1 MRGKI
6 ADLKIYKKES
16 PMSNKN
22 IIRAWKDPVYRN
34 SLSESERATLPP
46 NPAGAIEISDADLG
60 GAVASAQSHNASPPA
75 NNTTITASN
84 SHPARGRPDI
94 FPNVMVS
101 DAGSTTMARS
111 PRKLA
116 SGVGFS

>member
-16 PMSNKN
+16 LMSNKN

-34 SLSESERATLPP
+34 SLSASERAALPP

-60 GAVASAQSHNASPPA
+60 LVAGGEIPASALCHSWACSLGCP
-75 NNTTITASN
+75 T
-84 SHPARGRPDI
+84 DI
-94 FPNVMVS
+94 CTVLCETNVLLCPT
-101 DAGSTTMARS
+101 G
-111 PRKLA
+111 PHK
-116 SGVGFS
+116 